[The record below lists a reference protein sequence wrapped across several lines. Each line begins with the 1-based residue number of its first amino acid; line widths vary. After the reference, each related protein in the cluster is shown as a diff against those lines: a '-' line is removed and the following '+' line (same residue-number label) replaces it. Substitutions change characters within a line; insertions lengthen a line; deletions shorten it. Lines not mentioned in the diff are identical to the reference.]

1 MEKLQIIVTAIT
13 AVIPAIISY
22 FVARYQGKTDIKK
35 LSETSKSEIDRL
47 IKQHEINLEALK
59 EKHRL
64 EMEAKDKE
72 QEYKL
77 PEPTFAERSWFQG
90 YQSHC
95 KIAKLYSSRLH
106 TVQSTKGRSQTRFF
120 YIALSF
126 LQILLIFRIYTII
139 ASTIRKT
146 KC

>member
-1 MEKLQIIVTAIT
+1 MGKLQIIVTAIT
-13 AVIPAIISY
+13 SIIPAIFSY
-22 FVARYQGKTDIKK
+22 FVARYQGKTDINK

-77 PEPTFAERSWFQG
+77 QLMQKEFELKIQEQQQAKTNDVMTDMMGGFFNNMINNPTET
-90 YQSHC
+90 
-95 KIAKLYSSRLH
+95 KEKLNSLKDLGE
-106 TVQSTKGRSQTRFF
+106 QLKGFNN
-120 YIALSF
+120 
-126 LQILLIFRIYTII
+126 
-139 ASTIRKT
+139 
-146 KC
+146 